1 MHGKQKNLLSGSSAV
16 FMCAYRRKLIGQL
29 FSALSASSL
38 EDVSAVSSCHSL
50 SEAVLFFSLTLFG
63 LISSEHFLHLL
74 NVVFIPYR
82 EMVRNDP
89 EACCFSAKNT
99 LLYNDI
105 IY

>member
-1 MHGKQKNLLSGSSAV
+1 MHTDV
-16 FMCAYRRKLIGQL
+16 KLIGQL

-74 NVVFIPYR
+74 VVVFIPYR